1 MFDNSI
7 NFNELFGVC
16 DTSEDSWDPSAPEDA
31 GYEDDD
37 WIDEQYARMEKK
49 ELEERERRAFEGKRL
64 QGKNAHAYKNK
75 LDNLT
80 MYHLYQ
86 KGKSYR
92 EIGQLMGCSPSTV
105 RNRLQKLSGV

>member
-37 WIDEQYARMEKK
+37 WIDEQYARMEKRNLRSGSAGPLRESGCK
-49 ELEERERRAFEGKRL
+49 EKMPTPIRISW
-64 QGKNAHAYKNK
+64 
-75 LDNLT
+75 T
-80 MYHLYQ
+80 
-86 KGKSYR
+86 
-92 EIGQLMGCSPSTV
+92 I
-105 RNRLQKLSGV
+105 